1 MKNFKRSLALVLA
14 LIMIIGTFASVSAF
28 SSTNAWYADAAY
40 GLQSWG
46 VITSEDVESAMAGK
60 IIDRKTF
67 TLWVAKV
74 LSQDVDDQIW
84 DTQTETR
91 YEDVDYSEGSDDN
104 SSAIAYA
111 TANGIVRGYTE
122 GPDHYIFGPDDS
134 LKLGQAATI
143 IIRLLDRF
151 GYTGIVQSTYIKL
164 AENYQENFDSTEY
177 AAYMYVAQN
186 PIGVIDNTY
195 KANCTAFADEA
206 ELTYGEAAY
215 LLWNAAV
222 NCKTSVEYDKDFDD
236 DPTEDGKEGTIGERL
251 DDTTANISRTYYGI
265 VTKVTTNNTDEVA
278 GLTISL
284 QVSSDKFV
292 TLDLTQPQV
301 KALVVDANK
310 KKTDNVGN
318 TNSDGLYVS
327 IRDFTVGTLVKVSYN
342 GNAANDSP
350 NGTLPYN
357 KDKFISITKTN
368 SVIVD
373 SFLVYKYG
381 WCGKNGGYK
390 YNHLYNELIV
400 NGTQRLNKT
409 PVLPAYYTSDL
420 AIEKAT
426 STRNNQTIYTITFKD
441 VTYILGGATS
451 DTNDTLLIAS
461 NVKPTSSDKVIVIYD
476 DTGKMMNVGQIKGVY
491 DSIVNTAEGQM
502 KFTFTDTDGDGD
514 YDILTQNKAT
524 VKFDH
529 SNATKI
535 NSDNRTGNSTFIIF
549 NKNILRDG
557 ETYTDEKYVNVPEGT
572 VAFKYTGNASTGLTA
587 LLMNNASSA
596 STTPY
601 YKQVELL
608 GADGSK
614 FKTITGMVTNVETIG
629 GIEDYYRVVIKD
641 AEGNETTTIIPAY
654 NKLFDTNGTAKELN
668 RTFNYY
674 VGGDSSSLT
683 INTHGWYSYLIDA
696 YKDQYANQQGG
707 ANYFPATE
715 GNKPT
720 SLLWK
725 TVTVAVDNTNNV
737 VAISGLDL
745 STSDSVTNGF
755 VTKVEETDDGN
766 VFNLTLATKTGTS
779 TVKVNASVGSAH
791 DWTTIPMLNRLF
803 AKGLLSDTEAFNSG
817 VNYEAAT
824 SNILYVEVKNDGGNN
839 YIVKDAD
846 ANANYGWISG
856 NVIAGDITDRIFDAQ
871 KTYGSEYTNQTS
883 PKVPTVATPE
893 VTNYYNAYSASGYT
907 WKVVIKTTDK
917 DGNPTSYAYEKT
929 PTEVERTQYSQVSKL
944 VIDITKSYTLQQI
957 LDAGSPATGNT
968 KIFVPFDVYSTKSGE
983 ENTVIVN
990 PTYSQVYAYQTHKY
1004 YTTDATGN
1012 PVLDTTKGYGLF
1024 YNDNGSFS
1032 SDVNVRYFVDDNNYA
1047 YTIANYKGLVY
1058 KTNADGTY
1066 VVATDSAE
1074 IELTED
1080 VTTDALAGRL
1090 TDLTLPY
1097 IKSALPSNTEYKA
1110 HNRTD
1115 AADPTTGYKYVP
1127 GWYRFQVADKEA
1139 FDVTK
1144 DTKVIIITPSEDSE
1158 KTTEYVDYT
1167 YAETTIGAL
1176 IASNDE
1182 LAVLSYYAYK
1192 DSAKGYVTCITVFGG
1207 IATAGKN
1214 SEIVTPPEDPEI
1226 EIDDTKAIVYLPAD
1240 SITNAFVEM
1249 GNDVYYVTSSMQ
1261 AINLSGEK
1269 VGQLNYYYS
1278 SWNYG
1283 DHIHNA
1289 ANTYNVEIPAGHFY
1303 LIDTTKNNAILAD
1316 LGAVW
1321 KEENVDRGGL
1331 TTGMRGF
1338 TFIYNGREITS
1349 YRSSLPGW
1357 ISGRDDKT
1365 YSISKMNS
1373 VFENSATINS
1383 TIKNYLASGTELG
1396 KFGTMT
1402 ITDVTPESIIATVDG
1417 ATNQNIA
1424 NLNFKFVYFDY
1435 AGNGLYEA
1443 EAQTVSKDM
1452 PTSGL
1457 DIIYQGEGMSQKEYY
1472 EKFREI
1478 FGSEIYGKDA
1488 ATQNIG
1494 WDKIAQLT
1502 PAAYYDSAVA
1512 ELNNAIT
1519 SGASL
1524 DQIEAAQAKVEKAT
1538 ELLAEFEAKYAAVQ
1552 NDIFWSSDIVNTKLY
1567 QYKVAQ
1573 VTSGNTDV
1581 EYPTFT
1587 YYYDYATST
1596 YTVFVTSFENK

>member
-222 NCKTSVEYDKDFDD
+222 NCKTSVEYDKDFDN
-236 DPTEDGKEGTIGERL
+236 DPTTDGKAGTIGERL

-265 VTKVTTNNTDEVA
+265 VTKVTTNGTDEVA

-292 TLDLTQPQV
+292 TLDLTQPEV

-318 TNSDGLYVS
+318 INSDGLYVS
-327 IRDFTVGTLVKVSYN
+327 VRDFTVGTLVKVSYN

-390 YNHLYNELIV
+390 YNHLYNELIL

-426 STRNNQTIYTITFKD
+426 SERNKQTIYTITFKD

-476 DTGKMMNVGQIKGVY
+476 DTGKMMTVGQIKGVY

-535 NSDNRTGNSTFIIF
+535 NSDDRKGNSTFIIF

-596 STTPY
+596 STTPF

-614 FKTITGMVTNVETIG
+614 FTTITGMVTNVETIG

-654 NKLFDTNGTAKELN
+654 NKLFDTNGTAKVLN

-696 YKDQYANQQGG
+696 YKTQYANQGG

-715 GNKPT
+715 KNKPT

-803 AKGLLSDTEAFNSG
+803 AKGLLSDTEAFVSG
-817 VNYEAAT
+817 AGYVAAT

-907 WKVVIKTTDK
+907 WKVVVKTTDK

-929 PTEVERTQYSQVSKL
+929 PTEVKRTQYSQVSKL
-944 VIDITKSYTLQQI
+944 VVDITKSYTLQQI

-968 KIFVPFDVYSTKSGE
+968 KIFVPFTVYSTKSGE
-983 ENTVIVN
+983 EIVN

-1004 YTTDATGN
+1004 YTTDTNGN

-1024 YNDNGSFS
+1024 YKDDGSFS
-1032 SDVNVRYFVDDNNYA
+1032 SDENVRYFVDDNNYA

-1182 LAVLSYYAYK
+1182 LAVLSYVAYK

-1214 SEIVTPPEDPEI
+1214 SEIVTPPEDPDI

-1321 KEENVDRGGL
+1321 KSTGTIDRANILANQSFTYKWTDGSWKSINKNY
-1331 TTGMRGF
+1331 TWGMDNKVY
-1338 TFIYNGREITS
+1338 T
-1349 YRSSLPGW
+1349 
-1357 ISGRDDKT
+1357 ISD
-1365 YSISKMNS
+1365 MNS
-1373 VFENSATINS
+1373 EFKDSANINS
-1383 TIKNYLASGTELG
+1383 TIKKYLASGTELG

-1424 NLNFKFVYFDY
+1424 NLKFKFVYFDY

-1457 DIIYQGEGMSQKEYY
+1457 DIIYKAEGYTVDEFNKY
-1472 EKFREI
+1472 FREVW
-1478 FGSEIYGKDA
+1478 FQTWYGKTPDVQKQSKDA
-1488 ATQNIG
+1488 LDQM
-1494 WDKIAQLT
+1494 T

-1538 ELLAEFEAKYAAVQ
+1538 ELLAEFEAKYAAAQ

-1573 VTSGNTDV
+1573 VTSGNTNV
-1581 EYPTFT
+1581 KYPTFT

-1596 YTVFVTSFENK
+1596 YTVFVTSFENN